1 MGKLELTENENGDII
16 ANYTNELY
24 IQILED
30 KEKAVV
36 EKIRQYAYEKGITV
50 EILSAERIKKLL
62 ELGMKK
68 FDNYISKDEL
78 KNRLKEIKATRDF
91 YMNDYKQSLKII
103 DFLNSQIS
111 LFEKLIWGNKPLKKK

>member
-1 MGKLELTENENGDII
+1 MDKFELTENENGDII
-16 ANYTNELY
+16 ANFTNEIY
-24 IQILED
+24 IKILEE

-36 EKIRQYAYEKGITV
+36 ENIRQYAYEKGITV
-50 EILSAERIKKLL
+50 ELLSAEKIKKIL

-68 FDNYISKDEL
+68 FDNFISKDEL
-78 KNRLKEIKATRDF
+78 KNRLKEIEETRDF

-111 LFEKLIWGNKPLKKK
+111 LFKKLIEE